1 MQHIHFILKM
11 CLMSDTRQCL
21 TTDTTLTYGYIQ
33 SLAFY
38 EIITGVL
45 LEIELVKIELVR
57 D

>member
-1 MQHIHFILKM
+1 M

>member
-1 MQHIHFILKM
+1 MQHIHFISKM
-11 CLMSDTRQCL
+11 CLVFDTRQCL

-33 SLAFY
+33 SLPFY
-38 EIITGVL
+38 QIITGVL